1 MTDLK
6 NREGFSKVKPYG
18 SNFVNSQDNWCYFS
32 ITMSELKRPNIRDYM
47 ENKAEDDEDGEWYE
61 QYATDMEIYMQLEKI
76 QRFQDSLKQD
86 YGIDEET
93 WNNTPEKMKAIMVEL
108 HNEVEKHN
116 YMMEELE
123 CWKDNMPI

>member
-1 MTDLK
+1 M
-6 NREGFSKVKPYG
+6 
-18 SNFVNSQDNWCYFS
+18 NSQDNWCYFS